1 MLLLLQTQKIICT
14 RLCPAIVQRAWA
26 AAKAAQAAAAS
37 AQTAAESASAIASNG
52 FMVLELSSRQ
62 DVYDSPELCEQ
73 NKVRKRVGM
82 DVHQPVQT
90 TLKKRRLF
98 EKG

>member
-1 MLLLLQTQKIICT
+1 
-14 RLCPAIVQRAWA
+14 
-26 AAKAAQAAAAS
+26 
-37 AQTAAESASAIASNG
+37 
-52 FMVLELSSRQ
+52 MVLELSSRQ

-82 DVHQPVQT
+82 DVQPVQT